1 MLEFGSFLEWRFVQP
16 LKQFFILKEQEYS
29 SSCSQNLN
37 IYSELLQDTSSRDPH
52 NLYFNIPIIIT
63 LHLYQDLFSSLFP
76 PPLRDR
82 LAADLT
88 RLNLFRSKNMLP
100 MR

>member
-1 MLEFGSFLEWRFVQP
+1 MLEFGSFLERRVVQP

-29 SSCSQNLN
+29 SSCPQNLN
-37 IYSELLQDTSSRDPH
+37 IYSELLQDMSSRDPH
-52 NLYFNIPIIIT
+52 NLYLNISIIIT

-76 PPLRDR
+76 PFLRDR

-88 RLNLFRSKNMLP
+88 RLNLFRSKTRYP
-100 MR
+100 